1 MIVIIPTVCTYIEGI
16 PIVHLL
22 ACTVHYLM
30 YQKVLRLKLSGEPL
44 LTNMQEIARIV
55 PIDWRQIPTG
65 NLSLKREESNGKLIS
80 KKTKESGN

>member
-1 MIVIIPTVCTYIEGI
+1 M
-16 PIVHLL
+16 
-22 ACTVHYLM
+22 
-30 YQKVLRLKLSGEPL
+30 KLSGEPL